1 MKKWIALLLTAMMML
16 SCLAGCGGDNNAAN
30 NNNLARKIT
39 VQVEGA
45 FLFFVPL
52 PLPKSKWRH
61 LLPLGA
67 EIPR

>member
-1 MKKWIALLLTAMMML
+1 V
-16 SCLAGCGGDNNAAN
+16 GVNAAN

-39 VQVEGA
+39 VQAEGA